1 MNFVDDYMDQRTAP
15 FATNA
20 YRDAT
25 GAFFTQNAGKIID
38 DFITWDI
45 NYRWMVMED
54 MSIAIAVDNI
64 FDEDPPLARLDLSYD
79 PLTHSTLGRTFK
91 LGIRKEF

>member
-1 MNFVDDYMDQRTAP
+1 LNYQTTVYPIPRLKGSVSLDYDTDVHFVRFTMNFVDDYMDQRTAP

-45 NYRWMVMED
+45 NY
-54 MSIAIAVDNI
+54 
-64 FDEDPPLARLDLSYD
+64 P
-79 PLTHSTLGRTFK
+79 
-91 LGIRKEF
+91 